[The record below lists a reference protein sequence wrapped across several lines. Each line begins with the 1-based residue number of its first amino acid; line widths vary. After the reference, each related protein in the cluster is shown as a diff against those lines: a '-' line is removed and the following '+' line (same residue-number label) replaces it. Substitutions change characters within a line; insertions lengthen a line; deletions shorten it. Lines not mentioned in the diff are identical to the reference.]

1 MFEEMSRNNRECHE
15 SCTPMRMR
23 EEVRGQRPND
33 WAKEPQGHED
43 VIDEDDDGYF
53 MGKYFK
59 SIKFE
64 MNE

>member
-1 MFEEMSRNNRECHE
+1 MSRNNRECHE
-15 SCTPMRMR
+15 YPQCACARR
-23 EEVRGQRPND
+23 WEGND
-33 WAKEPQGHED
+33 WAEDSEGTAGHED

-53 MGKYFK
+53 MGKYLK